1 MTTASADPL
10 PKPADPRALIF
21 ALNSSARRWPGALR
35 AALAIFLPGA
45 VALLLG
51 YHSEMFLIAAGGC
64 AVIYGE
70 GHPYRARIRV
80 MLTAGLLVALGA
92 TAGAFVGSVVWG
104 QIGAGG
110 SHWWLL
116 LTVLFC
122 STLATVGGFLQ
133 NALRLRPPGAFF
145 VVMVG
150 GGSTMV
156 ARIGFNPIE
165 VGLWTLIGVVSGII
179 LGMLPAL
186 VDPYGP
192 QRTAV
197 ITLDKAVADF
207 EAADSPTL
215 SQRLK
220 CQTALFD
227 AWTTLGDARV
237 IEGGEIIR
245 EDQRHLVE
253 RTREAQLRL
262 VVRSAELGMTGSDTD
277 QLSELPTMV
286 EAHRSSIPHTR
297 PSANYRIYRSMS
309 RHSHAMVTAEKI
321 LLASVL
327 AGVTGVAMGLYRPDW
342 AIVSALL
349 MLQWGPDRVPGLIR
363 GLHRLIGSLLGVG
376 LFAVFHLLEFSGWS
390 LLIALAICQ
399 FGAEVFVVKQY
410 AVTVI
415 FTTPLALLLG
425 NAVTDPLDQVVYAR
439 TAEVILS
446 VLFGSLVLWLWRR
459 DAANHDHRRLMARS
473 KKAMGTL
480 IGALATKT
488 PQGALE
494 ERRDLQYELLSERRA
509 IQSIAQND
517 RPTAYRR
524 WDHHQQ
530 VQRAGYGLLDFCNAN
545 AHREVS
551 VSEIAGLAENV
562 RGVYQAGGP
571 QHPD

>member
-1 MTTASADPL
+1 MTTHSADPL
-10 PKPADPRALIF
+10 PKPANPRALLLAI
-21 ALNSSARRWPGALR
+21 NSSARRWPGALR
-35 AALAIFLPGA
+35 AALAIFLPGS
-45 VALLLG
+45 VALMLG
-51 YHSEMFLIAAGGC
+51 HHSEMFLIAAGGC

-80 MLTAGLLVALGA
+80 MALAGLLVALGA
-92 TAGAFVGSVVWG
+92 TSGAFVGSIVWG
-104 QIGAGG
+104 QVGAGG

-122 STLATVGGFLQ
+122 SVLATLGGFLQ

-145 VVMVG
+145 IVMVG

-156 ARIGFNPIE
+156 ARLGFNPIE
-165 VGLWTLIGVVSGII
+165 VGLWAMLGVVSGLV

-197 ITLDKAVADF
+197 VTLDKAVADF
-207 EAADSPTL
+207 EDADSPTL
-215 SQRLK
+215 GQRLK
-220 CQTALFD
+220 CQNALFD
-227 AWTTLGDARV
+227 AWNTLGDARV
-237 IEGGEIIR
+237 IEGGEVIR

-277 QLSELPTMV
+277 QLSEMPTMV
-286 EAHRSSIPHTR
+286 EAHRTSIPHTR
-297 PSANYRIYRSMS
+297 PAANYRIYRSTS
-309 RHSHAMVTAEKI
+309 RFAHAAVTAEKI
-321 LLASVL
+321 LIASVL
-327 AGVTGVAMGLYRPDW
+327 AGVTGIALGLYRPDW

-363 GLHRLIGSLLGVG
+363 GVHRFVGSLLGVG

-399 FGAEVFVVKQY
+399 FGAEVFVVKNY
-410 AVTVI
+410 AITVI

-439 TAEVILS
+439 TAEIVLS
-446 VLFGSLVLWLWRR
+446 VVFGSLALLLWRR
-459 DAANHDHRRLMARS
+459 DATNHDHLRLVARS

-509 IQSIAQND
+509 IQSVAQND
-517 RPTAYRR
+517 RPTARRR
-524 WDHHQQ
+524 WKHHQQ
-530 VQRAGYGLLDFCNAN
+530 VQRAGYRLLDFCDAN
-545 AHREVS
+545 AYREVS
-551 VSEIAGLAENV
+551 ISEIAGLAGNV
-562 RGVYQAGGP
+562 REIYQATGTGR
-571 QHPD
+571 PD

>member
-1 MTTASADPL
+1 M
-10 PKPADPRALIF
+10 PKPADPRAMLF
-21 ALNSSARRWPGALR
+21 SLNSSARRWPGALR
-35 AALAIFLPGA
+35 AALAIFIPGA

-70 GHPYRARIRV
+70 GHPYRARFRV
-80 MLTAGLLVALGA
+80 MLVAGLLVALGA

-122 STLATVGGFLQ
+122 STLATLGGFLQ
-133 NALRLRPPGAFF
+133 NALRLRPPGSFF
-145 VVMVG
+145 IVMVA

-156 ARIGFNPIE
+156 ARIGFNPVE
-165 VGLWTLIGVVSGII
+165 VGLWTMVGVVSGVI

-207 EAADSPTL
+207 ETAESPTL
-215 SQRLK
+215 GQRLK

-227 AWTTLGDARV
+227 AWTALGDARV
-237 IEGGEIIR
+237 ISGGEIIR

-253 RTREAQLRL
+253 RTREAQMRL
-262 VVRSAELGMTGSDTD
+262 VVRSAELGMTGADTD

-286 EAHRSSIPHTR
+286 EAHRASIPHTR
-297 PSANYRIYRSMS
+297 PSANYRIYRSMN

-321 LLASVL
+321 LLASLL
-327 AGVTGVAMGLYRPDW
+327 AGTTGIAMGLYRPDW

-349 MLQWGPDRVPGLIR
+349 MLQWGPDRVPGQVR

-376 LFAVFHLLEFSGWS
+376 LFAVFHLLEFSGWT
-390 LLIALAICQ
+390 LLVALAICQ
-399 FGAEVFVVKQY
+399 FGAEVFVVKNY

-439 TAEVILS
+439 TLEVTLSILA
-446 VLFGSLVLWLWRR
+446 GSLILWLWRPR
-459 DAANHDHRRLMARS
+459 AANHDHQRLVARS

-524 WDHHQQ
+524 WEHHQQ

-551 VSEIAGLAENV
+551 IAEIAGLAENV
-562 RGVYQAGGP
+562 RGVYQAGST
-571 QHPD
+571 QHPN